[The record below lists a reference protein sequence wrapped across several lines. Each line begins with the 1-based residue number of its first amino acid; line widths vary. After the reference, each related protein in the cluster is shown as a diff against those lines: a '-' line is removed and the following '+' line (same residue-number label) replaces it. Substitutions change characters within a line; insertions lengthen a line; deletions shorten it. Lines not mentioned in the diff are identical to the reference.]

1 MICMDIKQKIEK
13 LKDDLNTWGTEY
25 YVYDSPTVSDEVYDA
40 AMLQLI
46 ELERDFPEYKT
57 VDSPTQRVGG
67 VILEQFE
74 KVTHKN
80 RMMSLGNAFS
90 MADVKKFV
98 MDAKR
103 SSKGE
108 VNFVCELKIDGLAV
122 SVVYADG
129 KINYAATRGD
139 GAVGENI
146 TENMKT
152 IKSVPLSI
160 GVNDNFEVRGEVYL
174 PRAQF
179 EKINYVRAK
188 NGEQLFANPRNAAAG
203 ALRQLDSSVAASRG
217 LKAFLYQ
224 VPDASSLGVETHYEA
239 LLKIKDLG
247 FEINPK
253 FRLCHSV
260 EEIEQYIEEYTK
272 IRLDLPYEIDG
283 IVIKVNQLNLYERLG
298 ATAKAPKWA
307 IAYKFPTEK
316 VETKL
321 TRIFP
326 TIGRTGKVTYN
337 AELLPVRLAGTTVS
351 RATLHNAEFIEKL
364 DLRIGDYV
372 VVNKAGDIIPEI
384 LSVVIE
390 RRDKYAERWHKTI
403 ECPSCGSELISFGEE
418 VDQFC
423 INENCPARIV
433 ESLIHFASR
442 GAMDIDG
449 VGTRIIKIFYDE
461 KIITDIPSIYQVKN
475 FKDKIIKM
483 DGFGEKSFSKVV
495 NAIEKSKKNP
505 AEKLLFGLGIKH
517 VGAKIS
523 KVLLEKFESID
534 RLAEATFD
542 ELVSINEIGE
552 SIAESLVNYFG
563 MDKNNEMLAT
573 LKEYGLNFVTSNVV
587 KKVTHGP
594 LVGKRIVLTGT
605 LSQTRTHYENLLE
618 QNGAIIVKNVSK
630 KSDYLL
636 AGENAGSKLEKARE
650 LGVPVLGEDELYKIL
665 GEEYECE

>member
-1 MICMDIKQKIEK
+1 M
-13 LKDDLNTWGTEY
+13 
-25 YVYDSPTVSDEVYDA
+25 
-40 AMLQLI
+40 
-46 ELERDFPEYKT
+46 
-57 VDSPTQRVGG
+57 
-67 VILEQFE
+67 
-74 KVTHKN
+74 
-80 RMMSLGNAFS
+80 
-90 MADVKKFV
+90 
-98 MDAKR
+98 
-103 SSKGE
+103 
-108 VNFVCELKIDGLAV
+108 
-122 SVVYADG
+122 
-129 KINYAATRGD
+129 
-139 GAVGENI
+139 
-146 TENMKT
+146 
-152 IKSVPLSI
+152 
-160 GVNDNFEVRGEVYL
+160 
-174 PRAQF
+174 
-179 EKINYVRAK
+179 
-188 NGEQLFANPRNAAAG
+188 
-203 ALRQLDSSVAASRG
+203 
-217 LKAFLYQ
+217 
-224 VPDASSLGVETHYEA
+224 
-239 LLKIKDLG
+239 
-247 FEINPK
+247 
-253 FRLCHSV
+253 
-260 EEIEQYIEEYTK
+260 
-272 IRLDLPYEIDG
+272 
-283 IVIKVNQLNLYERLG
+283 
-298 ATAKAPKWA
+298 
-307 IAYKFPTEK
+307 
-316 VETKL
+316 
-321 TRIFP
+321 
-326 TIGRTGKVTYN
+326 
-337 AELLPVRLAGTTVS
+337 RLAGTTVS